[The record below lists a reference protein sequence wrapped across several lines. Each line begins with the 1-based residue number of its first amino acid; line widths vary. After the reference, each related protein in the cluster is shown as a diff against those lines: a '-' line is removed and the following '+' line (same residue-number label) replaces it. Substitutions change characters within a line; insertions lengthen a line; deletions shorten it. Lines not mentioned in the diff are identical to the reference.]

1 MSVLLSVRMRRRGL
15 ALPLRNELLGKPLDP
30 YMTVRNLRNIV
41 SSKGMNMHKRE
52 ARLVLG

>member
-41 SSKGMNMHKRE
+41 SSKGIKY
-52 ARLVLG
+52 A